1 MDRQTRVNW
10 SWEGL
15 DDGWM
20 LLLLLLLL
28 QWKASGK
35 ATAGEKDP

>member
-20 LLLLLLLL
+20 LLLLLLL